1 MSDTSRRK
9 LLKSIAAGSGA
20 IVAGKSLPDSWNRP
34 VVDTVILP
42 AHARTSLMSSSGEGQ
57 VTRAAIDSE
66 SDSLLAR
73 TISNLIPEARAGA
86 GVSGGI
92 FICVRHVSDTHADFE
107 AMVVYGEVCDFSYRY
122 FASNVPVGNETDME
136 GENLCDVMVDNGS
149 VLDKLGLIKEANAWI
164 GTGGAKLTIETLN
177 GPLGGAKGS
186 FVDIDNNLFTFD
198 LPREE
203 CPGFIPVCTC
213 NNDM

>member
-1 MSDTSRRK
+1 MTDNKSRESRRK

-20 IVAGKSLPDSWNRP
+20 IVAGKSLPESWNRP

-42 AHARTSLMSSSGEGQ
+42 AHAQTSLMSSSGEGQ

-92 FICVRHVSDTHADFE
+92 FICVRHLSDTQADFE
-107 AMVVYGEVCDFSYRY
+107 AMVVYGNDCDFSYRY

-136 GENLCDVMVDNGS
+136 GENLCM
-149 VLDKLGLIKEANAWI
+149 
-164 GTGGAKLTIETLN
+164 TIETLN

-186 FVDIDNNLFTFD
+186 FTDIDKNLFTFN
-198 LPREE
+198 LPRAE